1 MIYSAAVDISTQ
13 GAFVL
18 LFIFMLMLALILA
31 ACIASF
37 THLFFGAPFWAAFR
51 SGLKSSGL
59 LCALF
64 YLIIVGIKYFVPHQA
79 VLPSAAAAR
88 QEPSPAGAP
97 LNQKKAGDPEKS
109 R

>member
-1 MIYSAAVDISTQ
+1 MIYYAAVHISTA

-18 LFIFMLMLALILA
+18 LFCFMVLLAVILA
-31 ACIASF
+31 ACISSF
-37 THLFFGAPFWAAFR
+37 THLFFGVPFWSGFR

-64 YLIIVGIKYFVPHQA
+64 FLIIVGVKYFVPQQA
-79 VLPSAAAAR
+79 VLPADAAAL
-88 QEPSPAGAP
+88 QVLSPADGRLSP
-97 LNQKKAGDPEKS
+97 KKAGDPENS